1 MGTKVLKTVMATAAL
16 TLFALT
22 AAAQPIALSD
32 DFETT
37 YDGWAERGDFT
48 KLTALGEAG
57 YNSPRGMK
65 VTGRRAASD
74 GAVSEKGFYLD
85 GGETYAYSVFV
96 KHAGNAPET
105 FNLTLRWL
113 FPDGKTYGSEVIA
126 SAAVPPNQWT
136 ELAAKY
142 AAPKTTVNLTLSITT
157 NGTVDF
163 CFDKVTVAGNSIL
176 RKSAKAMAG
185 EGLKD
190 VYANY
195 FRVGNILNGTTVNN
209 SGIKALILK
218 EYNSISM
225 ENEMKPDATVRQS
238 GSTNENILAQINTSA
253 AAILKFCV
261 DNNIAVRGHVLVWHG
276 QSPRWFFTSNLQNP
290 ADPGNTN
297 SVSWA
302 SKAVMEKRLET
313 YITNMFKLIK
323 EQYPNL
329 NLYAYDVVNEAVGT
343 CNNVLGARCP
353 GYDFKGAGGV
363 DQTAEGNSPW
373 TKIYGDNSFIESAF
387 KYAKAARDQYFPNCK
402 LFYNDYNEWDP
413 PKRDHIISQILTP
426 LKNKGYLDGMG
437 MQGHIDANT
446 GGWSSVERCTTA
458 MNMYA
463 ALNID
468 VQITELDIG
477 MKGYTAQQQA
487 DRYKGVFQHA
497 VKVNKKGGG
506 KFTAIVIWGPN
517 DGNSWRGDDNATIHD
532 ASNNPKAAYSSIF
545 SVVPQS
551 EWGDGNNPGG
561 GGSVVTPD
569 ANGYYFHHTYEDG
582 TAQGWTNHFGGSVAN
597 TNAQKANGSRSLA
610 VTGRTGTYQGAEYSL
625 STNPFAPGSA
635 FSFSAIAM
643 YNTGG
648 ERDTFKLTLQFDSAS
663 GGTGY
668 AQVAVAEANRG
679 SWVMLENRNFTIPAG
694 ASNLLLYVEMPN
706 NETGSF
712 FIDDAMGGVAGT
724 NAPGRGGVTSIGG
737 QSIVSGNT
745 HIQPL
750 MTISGRTLNITGV
763 DSKVQIRVVN
773 MAGKSVASFNAKGD
787 AKLSLK
793 KIPAGAYIVEARRIK
808 DGYKMTLAIT
818 LR

>member
-1 MGTKVLKTVMATAAL
+1 MRTKVLKTIIATAAL

-22 AAAQPIALSD
+22 ATANAQPIAVSD

-37 YDGWAERGDFT
+37 YDGWVERGDFT
-48 KLTALGEAG
+48 RLTALGEAG
-57 YNSPRGMK
+57 YNSARGMR
-65 VTGRRAASD
+65 VTGRRIPSD

-96 KHAGNAPET
+96 KHAGIAPET

-126 SAAVPPNQWT
+126 SAIVPPNQWT
-136 ELAAKY
+136 ELTAKY
-142 AAPKTTVNLTLSITT
+142 AAPKTTVNLTLSVTT

-163 CFDKVTVAGNSIL
+163 CFDKVTVTGNSIL

-195 FRVGNILNGTTVNN
+195 FRVGNILNGSTINN
-209 SGIKALILK
+209 SGVKALILK

-238 GSTNENILAQINTSA
+238 GSTSENILAQINTGA

-276 QSPRWFFTSNLQNP
+276 QTPRWLFTTDLQNP

-297 SVSWA
+297 SVKWVT
-302 SKAVMEKRLET
+302 KAVMEKRLET

-323 EQYPNL
+323 EQYPNV
-329 NLYAYDVVNEAVGT
+329 NLYAYDVVNEGVAT
-343 CNNVLGARCP
+343 CNNVWGARCP

-373 TKIYGDNSFIESAF
+373 AKIYGDNSFIESAF

-426 LKNKGYLDGMG
+426 LKNKGYLDRMG
-437 MQGHIDANT
+437 MQGHIDAGT

-468 VQITELDIG
+468 VQITELDVGINNG
-477 MKGYTAQQQA
+477 AAAQQQA

-517 DGNSWRGDDNATIHD
+517 DGNSWRKDSATIHY
-532 ASNNPKAAYSSIF
+532 ANNNPKPAYNSIV

-551 EWGDGNNPGG
+551 EWGDGNNPSFEGG
-561 GGSVVTPD
+561 TPVQPD

-582 TAQGWTNHFGGSVAN
+582 TEQGWTSHFGGSAAN

-610 VTGRTGTYQGAEYSL
+610 VTGRTETYQGAEYSL
-625 STNPFAPGSA
+625 STAPFAPDRE
-635 FSFSAIAM
+635 FSFSALA
-643 YNTGG
+643 TRQC
-648 ERDTFKLTLQFDSAS
+648 RDKHVQ
-663 GGTGY
+663 
-668 AQVAVAEANRG
+668 N
-679 SWVMLENRNFTIPAG
+679 
-694 ASNLLLYVEMPN
+694 
-706 NETGSF
+706 
-712 FIDDAMGGVAGT
+712 DAA
-724 NAPGRGGVTSIGG
+724 
-737 QSIVSGNT
+737 
-745 HIQPL
+745 IQYL
-750 MTISGRTLNITGV
+750 W
-763 DSKVQIRVVN
+763 
-773 MAGKSVASFNAKGD
+773 
-787 AKLSLK
+787 
-793 KIPAGAYIVEARRIK
+793 
-808 DGYKMTLAIT
+808 
-818 LR
+818 